1 MGSSSHGGDI
11 GDIRDDFPH
20 EQLLQLEVT
29 KLPWYANIKIIR

>member
-11 GDIRDDFPH
+11 GDIRDDFPQ
-20 EQLLQLEVT
+20 QLLQLEVT